1 MLQTPKKS
9 ITYEKILADFY
20 QQFISQEIASQRP
33 QIEFLHFLCSS
44 FMMEKLLQIYQESL
58 QKREDDQVSARKE
71 LNEFITYM
79 VNQNAAYLNESIRD
93 ELLTLSKNRHDDQ
106 YLSGYSQFYR
116 YCSITTTSI
125 MFEKINYISEY
136 LKHQNQIFQDFKN
149 KLKFNQYS
157 NSDCFNTNRYATLS
171 GLFYFNKQI
180 GQMEVNA
187 KDDKLRDLRLI
198 EENMKT
204 KEKYFNT
211 FIEDDWLRIIVQIE
225 KCQKSHLD
233 PLSQQD
239 FSEIQQLIEQK
250 QLPYQIANQMKQ
262 EVIKKLQ
269 QRKQQQQQSQ
279 ENNNEKQVKYSQLIK
294 YKLSHD
300 TKLIECLLN
309 QQKNVLGIK
318 LQDLPNVISY
328 IQISKF
334 CKIIC
339 CGCYD
344 GNILIYDMNELKQNR
359 QNRLLCNPSFEMH
372 IHEGPVTAISILYDE
387 NYIISVS
394 VDLTIK
400 FSCLKS
406 RQPLVVYKGHL
417 QTIWHLA
424 FAPMGYWFASASSD
438 GTALLWATDQNQCIR
453 IFGPVMNQ
461 VKLVEFVPSVE
472 YVVTA
477 EENRI
482 FRIWSIDKAECLY
495 ISFMDG
501 NITCMNVSFTGQFL
515 SIGCDSGS
523 VVLYYLPMTKL
534 LKEKI
539 YLQRSDFHSANG
551 RDYIRSVS
559 ISLDETTLMCCNS
572 NRIGFFNIS
581 DLMKKT
587 SEDVFKGLE
596 QSIKSIEYEKN
607 NWSRN
612 AIPIELLELQ
622 DYIHLA
628 QYVCNGFALYVC
640 K

>member
-1 MLQTPKKS
+1 MLQIPKKS
-9 ITYEKILADFY
+9 IAYEKILADFY

-44 FMMEKLLQIYQESL
+44 FMMEKLLKIQEESI
-58 QKREDDQVSARKE
+58 KNKEEEFGARME
-71 LNEFITYM
+71 LNKFIQYM
-79 VNQNAAYLNESIRD
+79 VNQNAAYLNDSIRD
-93 ELLTLSKNRHDDQ
+93 ELLTLSKNRYDEQ
-106 YLSGYSQFYR
+106 YLIGYSQYYK
-116 YCSITTTSI
+116 YCSMITTSI
-125 MFEKINYISEY
+125 TFEKINYIQEY
-136 LKHQNQIFQDFKN
+136 LIHQNQMFQEFKH

-157 NSDCFNTNRYATLS
+157 NSDTFSTSRYLTLS
-171 GLFYFNKQI
+171 GLSQFNKGADGKLISQ
-180 GQMEVNA
+180 
-187 KDDKLRDLRLI
+187 KDDKHRDLKLI
-198 EENMKT
+198 EDYMQT

-225 KCQKSHLD
+225 KCQKCHLD

-239 FSEIQQLIEQK
+239 FTKIQQLIEQK

-262 EVIKKLQ
+262 EMMKKLQ
-269 QRKQQQQQSQ
+269 QRRQQQQQQQ
-279 ENNNEKQVKYSQLIK
+279 ENDEKSFKYSQLIQ

-309 QQKNVLGIK
+309 QQKNLLGLK

-334 CKIIC
+334 CNIVC

-387 NYIISVS
+387 SYILSVS

-482 FRIWSIDKAECLY
+482 LRIWSIDKAECMYLQ
-495 ISFMDG
+495 IMDG
-501 NITCMNVSFTGQFL
+501 NITCMNISFTGQFL
-515 SIGCDSGS
+515 TIGCDSGS
-523 VVLYYLPMTKL
+523 VVLFYLPIIKL
-534 LKEKI
+534 LKDKI
-539 YLQRSDFHSANG
+539 YLQRSDFHSPNG

-612 AIPIELLELQ
+612 AVPIELLELP

-628 QYVCNGFALYVC
+628 QYVCNGFALYIC